1 MPQAF
6 VHLQDSIQGLE
17 GAITTK
23 QRSVEVAE
31 DRRVLAYTQQQGIQ
45 ARLAR
50 AVTALIQLAR
60 MAPPDAV
67 AASPQRATGP
77 TPIWPKEGLLPKSMS
92 VVLTGPSAS
101 DSIVS
106 ATGPAV
112 SASED
117 SHDTPGVV
125 PVPLSA
131 LDIIREIP
139 AHTVS
144 DMLPYACMAGAV
156 GGGSGA
162 STTRLTAA
170 SVAAATVG
178 RFAEQLRAQRAAAAA
193 ANGVPPAAVRWVL
206 QSPWS
211 VASGAA
217 VSFASSTTSPQGLAA
232 MHFCRMALLLE
243 GLLVSVSLDPATE
256 LPMLP
261 GASPTSR
268 PASHHLITQPKFAQP
283 PLACMRAIIVDG
295 AVPLEAKMP
304 CKAWCCMSTPPL
316 QERALRT

>member
-50 AVTALIQLAR
+50 AVTALVQLAR

-178 RFAEQLRAQRAAAAA
+178 RFAEQLR
-193 ANGVPPAAVRWVL
+193 
-206 QSPWS
+206 
-211 VASGAA
+211 
-217 VSFASSTTSPQGLAA
+217 
-232 MHFCRMALLLE
+232 
-243 GLLVSVSLDPATE
+243 
-256 LPMLP
+256 
-261 GASPTSR
+261 
-268 PASHHLITQPKFAQP
+268 TQ
-283 PLACMRAIIVDG
+283 
-295 AVPLEAKMP
+295 
-304 CKAWCCMSTPPL
+304 
-316 QERALRT
+316 